1 MNDRKSSVKDIACP
15 AVAALAFEYLDGEMP
30 EPQRASVD
38 SHRERCPACR
48 EHLER
53 ERSFL
58 ASLRTCMEGEKCPE
72 VVRERIR
79 EAMRKRREAHSG

>member
-1 MNDRKSSVKDIACP
+1 MNDRKSSVNDMSCP

-30 EPQRASVD
+30 DAQRSAVD
-38 SHRERCPACR
+38 AHVGRCQPCR
-48 EHLER
+48 DQLDR

-58 ASLRTCMEGEKCPE
+58 TSLRSCMEGEKCPE

-79 EAMRKRREAHSG
+79 EAMRRRREARAG